1 MSAAPPASL
10 FKWAPFAAGLLVILL
25 AYFSSRTPL
34 SNVVERQTYND
45 DTSTEPTDV
54 PDGAYLALRQA
65 LLELDNATRFDR
77 NTLQW
82 TSVDRKANAYLHNLR
97 LHEGAALDAV
107 SKFPP
112 ALRFP
117 DAKPVI
123 EGTRMFDA
131 IRRMPKGGS
140 LHYHLEALVDQKWL
154 VAAAANESNCHV
166 SFEAETYR
174 TFANPPTA
182 SVKLPRFK
190 FTSQPLPSTEWV
202 TCRSARERYPGGPA
216 AFDLHAESVN
226 SIIPNTYATED
237 IAWARFGMV
246 FNMLGSL
253 LHYQPLFERYIAQ
266 ALQTFYRDGVT
277 YLEVRI
283 SKWPNYDAD
292 GRVVPF
298 TEVLDSVKRIVDVFR
313 AKNPDFVDLRF
324 IYQDVRFNTPE
335 GIQSSI
341 ENVISLRK
349 SHSAQ
354 IVGFDLVGHEKATPL
369 IDLVP
374 LLTAGTRAAK
384 HAKVTLDYFLHAGET
399 LHAGPAP
406 DAPNLVDAVLLG
418 TRRIGHGFSLAKHAG
433 LMSKVVAADI
443 AVEVAVISN
452 QMLGLVS
459 DIRRH
464 PVIDMMLHGVQVV
477 LASDDPSVFGYEGV
491 SYDFYQVY
499 MAFEALDLGSLKKLA
514 MNGLTYAA
522 LSTESKAHAMAG
534 FERRWAEWVQELA
547 AH

>member
-1 MSAAPPASL
+1 MSATVPAASR
-10 FKWAPFAAGLLVILL
+10 FRWAPFAAGLLVLVL
-25 AYFSSRTPL
+25 AYYFSVKRRI
-34 SNVVERQTYND
+34 SNDEA
-45 DTSTEPTDV
+45 DV

-82 TSVDRKANAYLHNLR
+82 TALERKANAYLHKLR
-97 LHEGAALDAV
+97 LHEGAALEAV
-107 SKFPP
+107 SRFPP

-117 DAKPVI
+117 DAKSVI
-123 EGTRMFDA
+123 EGTRLFDA

-190 FTSQPLPSTEWV
+190 FTSQSLPSTEWV
-202 TCRSARERYPGGPA
+202 TCRSARERHPGGPA
-216 AFDLHAESVN
+216 AFDLYAESVN
-226 SIIPNTYATED
+226 SVIPNAYATED

-246 FNMLGSL
+246 FNMLGDL

-266 ALQTFYRDGVT
+266 ALQTFYDDGVT

-283 SKWPNYDAD
+283 SKWPNYDEH
-292 GRVVPF
+292 GRVVAF
-298 TEVLDSVKRIVDVFR
+298 SEVLDSVKRIVDAFR
-313 AKNPDFVDLRF
+313 TTHPDFIDLRF

-335 GIQSSI
+335 GIQASLDT
-341 ENVISLRK
+341 VISLRK
-349 SHSAQ
+349 SHPLQ

-406 DAPNLVDAVLLG
+406 PDANLVDALLLG
-418 TRRIGHGFSLAKHAG
+418 TRRIGHGFSLSKHAG
-433 LMSKVVAADI
+433 LMSKVIASDI

-452 QMLGLVS
+452 QMLGLVG

-514 MNGLTYAA
+514 MNGIAYSA
-522 LSTESKAHAMAG
+522 LGGAESKARAMGG

>member
-1 MSAAPPASL
+1 MSATGPPAAR
-10 FKWAPFAAGLLVILL
+10 FGWAPFAFVVVVLVATWVSTREIQQVR
-25 AYFSSRTPL
+25 S
-34 SNVVERQTYND
+34 YND
-45 DTSTEPTDV
+45 IINNSDDLGPEH
-54 PDGAYLALRQA
+54 LALRQT

-77 NTLQW
+77 DTLQW
-82 TSVDRKANAYLHNLR
+82 TSVERKANAYLHNLR
-97 LHEGAALDAV
+97 LHEGAALEAQ
-107 SKFPP
+107 SQFPP

-117 DAKPVI
+117 EAKPVI
-123 EGTRMFDA
+123 EATKVFDA
-131 IRRMPKGGS
+131 IRRMPKGGA
-140 LHYHLEALVDQKWL
+140 LHFHIEALVDQKWL

-166 SFEAETYR
+166 TFEAETYR
-174 TFANPPTA
+174 TFDERGTA

-190 FTSQPLPSTEWV
+190 FTSEPLPSTEWV
-202 TCRSARERYPGGPA
+202 TCRTARERFPGGPA

-226 SIIPNTYATED
+226 SVIPDLYPTED
-237 IAWARFGMV
+237 VAWARFGMV

-253 LHYQPLFERYIAQ
+253 LHYQPLFERYIAK
-266 ALQTFYRDGVT
+266 ALQTFFDDGVT

-283 SKWPNYDAD
+283 SKWPNYDAN

-298 TEVLDSVKRIVDVFR
+298 RAVLDSVRRIVDEFR
-313 AKNPDFVDLRF
+313 VKNPDFVDLRF

-335 GIQSSI
+335 GIQASI
-341 ENVISLRK
+341 DTTISLRK
-349 SHSAQ
+349 SHPAQ

-399 LHAGPAP
+399 LHSGVAP
-406 DAPNLVDAVLLG
+406 DTNLVDALLLG
-418 TRRIGHGFSLAKHAG
+418 TRRIGHGFSLPKHAG
-433 LMSKVVAADI
+433 LMAKVIASGV

-452 QMLGLVS
+452 QMLGLVQ

-499 MAFEALDLGSLKKLA
+499 MAFETLDLGSLKKFA
-514 MNGLTYAA
+514 MNGLAYSA
-522 LSTESKAHAMAG
+522 LGRDDRARALVV
-534 FERRWAEWVQELA
+534 FEKRWAEWVRELA
-547 AH
+547 ARQ